1 MISNIKNACISVC
14 QEALRVKDSTFPYTL
29 SKKDRAILNHVV
41 QRIRAIRHLLNNRGY
56 IRASIALFK
65 FEEKVHELAWVLN
78 ISDTKVKA
86 YDLEK
91 YILDDTIYNDLRA
104 AIDNDYRFGETT
116 MRSEIDEAILSLFK
130 NHTKL
135 QATPGSID
143 HIKNA
148 VIPFDPA
155 LEIETY
161 SDDKIY
167 REICV
172 LFYIVPECL
181 DYIEN
186 NID

>member
-1 MISNIKNACISVC
+1 MADIKSVC
-14 QEALRVKDSTFPYTL
+14 LKICNDVLRVKDSSIPYTL

-91 YILDDTIYNDLRA
+91 YIYNDLRA

-116 MRSEIDEAILSLFK
+116 MRSEVDEAILSLFK

-167 REICV
+167 RDICA

>member
-1 MISNIKNACISVC
+1 MENIKSSCIRIC

-29 SKKDRAILNHVV
+29 SKQNRAVLNHVV
-41 QRIRAIRHLLNNRGY
+41 QRIRAIRHLFNSRGY

-65 FEEKVHELAWVLN
+65 FEEKVHDLAWVLN
-78 ISDTKVKA
+78 INDTKIKA

-91 YILDDTIYNDLRA
+91 YILEDTIYNDLRV

-116 MRSEIDEAILSLFK
+116 MRSEIDEAILSVLK
-130 NHTKL
+130 NHTEP
-135 QATPGSID
+135 QATPGSIN

-161 SDDKIY
+161 SDDKVYHDIY
-167 REICV
+167 ALYC
-172 LFYIVPECL
+172 IVPECL
-181 DYIEN
+181 TYIED